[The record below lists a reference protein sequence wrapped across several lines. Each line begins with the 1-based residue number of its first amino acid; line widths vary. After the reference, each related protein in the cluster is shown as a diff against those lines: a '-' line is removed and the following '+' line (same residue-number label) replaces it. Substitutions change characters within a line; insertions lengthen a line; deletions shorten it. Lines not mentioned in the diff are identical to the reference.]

1 MGGIPILP
9 IDGTDCDEITMKIEK
24 LEPSKHKEGRWLV
37 WLEDASIVRV
47 GEGDVVSLG
56 LYTGKELTGGEGE
69 ALAAA
74 GERSRLMERAVGL
87 LSQRPMSRRE
97 LLDKLCAP
105 PRPKKG
111 KYPYD
116 KLDDAPG
123 LETIETQREAVRER
137 AEAVA
142 DRLAELGLLN
152 DEEYARM
159 VVRHY
164 AAKGYGPRKL
174 RDELYRRGVPR
185 EYWEDALGER
195 EPDDSRIDQ
204 LARQKL
210 RGGEPTR
217 ENLKKVSDYLARR
230 GYGWDEISGAL
241 ERLRE
246 EEWE

>member
-1 MGGIPILP
+1 MVIQ
-9 IDGTDCDEITMKIEK
+9 K

-37 WLEDASIVRV
+37 WLEDGSIVRV

-56 LYTGKELTGGEGE
+56 LYAGKELSDGEGE
-69 ALAAA
+69 ALVAAEA
-74 GERSRLMERAVGL
+74 RSRLMEKAVGL
-87 LSQRPMSRRE
+87 LALRPMSRKE

-116 KLDDAPG
+116 KLDDVPDPDVLQARTEA
-123 LETIETQREAVRER
+123 LREQ

-142 DRLAELGLLN
+142 DRLTELGLLN
-152 DEEYARM
+152 DEEYART

-164 AAKGYGPRKL
+164 AGKGYGPRKI

-185 EYWEDALGER
+185 EHWEDAMAVAETDER
-195 EPDDSRIDQ
+195 QIDK

-210 RGGEPTR
+210 RGVEPTR

-230 GYGWDEISGAL
+230 GYGWEEISSAL
-241 ERLRE
+241 ERIRE
-246 EEWE
+246 EYDT

>member
-1 MGGIPILP
+1 
-9 IDGTDCDEITMKIEK
+9 MKIEK
-24 LEPSKHKEGRWLV
+24 LEPSQHKQGRWLV
-37 WLEDASIVRV
+37 WLDDASLVRV

-56 LYTGKELTGGEGE
+56 LYAGKELTDAQGE

-74 GERSRLMERAVGL
+74 GEQSRLMERAVGL
-87 LSQRPMSRRE
+87 LAQRPMSRRE

-105 PRPKKG
+105 PRPRRG

-116 KLDDAPG
+116 KLDDGPDLSLLQA
-123 LETIETQREAVRER
+123 QKEALRER
-137 AEAVA
+137 AEGVA

-152 DEEYARM
+152 DQEYART

-164 AAKGYGPRKL
+164 AAKGYGPRKI

-185 EYWEDALGER
+185 EFWEDALEER
-195 EPDDSRIDQ
+195 EPDSSQIEK

-210 RGGEPTR
+210 RGAEPTR

-230 GYGWDEISGAL
+230 GYGLDEISGAL

>member
-1 MGGIPILP
+1 MIIQ
-9 IDGTDCDEITMKIEK
+9 K

-37 WLEDASIVRV
+37 WLEDGSVVRV

-56 LYTGKELTGGEGE
+56 LYAGKELTDGEGE

-74 GERSRLMERAVGL
+74 EARSRLMEKAVGL
-87 LSQRPMSRRE
+87 LALRPMSRRE

-105 PRPKKG
+105 SRPKKG

-116 KLDDAPG
+116 KLDDAPDPDV
-123 LETIETQREAVRER
+123 LRAQTEALREQ

-142 DRLAELGLLN
+142 DRLTELGLLN
-152 DEEYARM
+152 DGEYART
-159 VVRHY
+159 VARHY

-185 EYWEDALGER
+185 EYWEDALAIAETD
-195 EPDDSRIDQ
+195 ECQIDK

-210 RGGEPTR
+210 RGAEPTR

-230 GYGWDEISGAL
+230 GYGWEEISSAL
-241 ERLRE
+241 ERIRE
-246 EEWE
+246 EYEP

>member
-1 MGGIPILP
+1 
-9 IDGTDCDEITMKIEK
+9 MKIEK

-56 LYTGKELTGGEGE
+56 LYTGKELTDGE
-69 ALAAA
+69 ADALIAA
-74 GERSRLMERAVGL
+74 GERSKLMERAVGM
-87 LSQRPMSRRE
+87 LSLRPMSRKE

-105 PRPKKG
+105 PRPKRG

-116 KLDDAPG
+116 KLDDVPDPEVLQA
-123 LETIETQREAVRER
+123 QREALREQG
-137 AEAVA
+137 EAVA
-142 DRLAELGLLN
+142 DRLTELGLLN
-152 DEEYARM
+152 DGEFART

-185 EYWEDALGER
+185 EYWEEAMEER
-195 EPDDSRIDQ
+195 EPDEGQ
-204 LARQKL
+204 LDKLVRQKL
-210 RGGEPTR
+210 RDGEPSR

-230 GYGWDEISGAL
+230 GYGWEEISSAL
-241 ERLRE
+241 DRIRE
-246 EEWE
+246 EAGD

>member
-1 MGGIPILP
+1 
-9 IDGTDCDEITMKIEK
+9 MKIEK

-37 WLEDASIVRV
+37 WLDDASIVRI

-56 LYTGKELTGGEGE
+56 LYAGKELTDGE
-69 ALAAA
+69 ADALVAA
-74 GERSRLMERAVGL
+74 GERSKLMERAVGL
-87 LSQRPMSRRE
+87 LSLRPMSRKE

-105 PRPKKG
+105 PRQKKE

-116 KLDDAPG
+116 KLDDAPDPEV
-123 LETIETQREAVRER
+123 LQAKKEAVRER

-142 DRLAELGLLN
+142 DRLTDLGLLN
-152 DEEYARM
+152 DGEYART

-185 EYWEDALGER
+185 EFWEDALEER
-195 EPDDSRIDQ
+195 EPDEGQIDK

-210 RGGEPTR
+210 RGAEPTR

-230 GYGWDEISGAL
+230 GYGWEEISAAL

>member
-1 MGGIPILP
+1 
-9 IDGTDCDEITMKIEK
+9 MKIEK
-24 LEPSKHKEGRWLV
+24 LEPSRHKQGRWLA
-37 WLEDASIVRV
+37 WLDDASIVRV

-56 LYTGKELTGGEGE
+56 LYPGKELTGAEDE
-69 ALAAA
+69 ALCVA
-74 GERSRLMERAVGL
+74 GERFRLMERAVAL
-87 LSQRPMSRRE
+87 LAQRPMSRKE

-105 PRPKKG
+105 PRQKRE

-116 KLDDAPG
+116 KLDDGPAPAL
-123 LETIETQREAVRER
+123 LEARRKALRER
-137 AEAVA
+137 AEEVA
-142 DRLAELGLLN
+142 DRLTELGLLN

-164 AAKGYGPRKL
+164 AAKGCGPRKL

-185 EYWEDALGER
+185 EFWEDALEER
-195 EPDDSRIDQ
+195 EPDGDQ
-204 LARQKL
+204 VLKLARQKL
-210 RGGEPTR
+210 RGAEPTR

-241 ERLRE
+241 DRLRE

>member
-1 MGGIPILP
+1 
-9 IDGTDCDEITMKIEK
+9 MKIEK
-24 LEPSKHKEGRWLV
+24 LEPSTHKQGRWLV
-37 WLEDASIVRV
+37 WLDDASLVRV

-56 LYTGKELTGGEGE
+56 LYAGKELTDGEAE

-74 GERSRLMERAVGL
+74 GEHSRLMERAVGL
-87 LSQRPMSRRE
+87 LAQRPLSRKE

-105 PRPKKG
+105 PRQRRE

-116 KLDDAPG
+116 KLDDGPG
-123 LETIETQREAVRER
+123 PALLEAQREALRER
-137 AEAVA
+137 AEGVA
-142 DRLAELGLLN
+142 DRLTDLGLLN
-152 DEEYARM
+152 DGEYARM
-159 VVRHY
+159 VARHY

-185 EYWEDALGER
+185 EFWEDALEER
-195 EPDDSRIDQ
+195 EPDGDQ
-204 LARQKL
+204 VLKLARQKL
-210 RGGEPTR
+210 RGAEPTR

-241 ERLRE
+241 GRLRE

>member
-1 MGGIPILP
+1 
-9 IDGTDCDEITMKIEK
+9 MKIEK
-24 LEPSKHKEGRWLV
+24 LEPSKHKQGRWLV
-37 WLEDASIVRV
+37 WLDDGSIVRV

-56 LYTGKELTGGEGE
+56 LYTGKELSDGEGE
-69 ALAAA
+69 TLAAA
-74 GERSRLMERAVGL
+74 GDKSKLMERAIGL
-87 LSQRPMSRRE
+87 LSLRPMSRQE

-111 KYPYD
+111 KYPYE
-116 KLDDAPG
+116 KLDDGPDQSLLQA
-123 LETIETQREAVRER
+123 QKEAVREQ

-142 DRLAELGLLN
+142 DRLTGLGLLN
-152 DEEYARM
+152 DGEYART

-164 AAKGYGPRKL
+164 AAKGYGPRKI

-185 EYWEDALGER
+185 EYWEEAMEER
-195 EPDDSRIDQ
+195 EPDEGQIDK

-230 GYGWDEISGAL
+230 GYGWEEISAAL
-241 ERLRE
+241 DRLRG

>member
-1 MGGIPILP
+1 
-9 IDGTDCDEITMKIEK
+9 MKIEK
-24 LEPSKHKEGRWLV
+24 LEPSKHKQGRWLV

-47 GEGDVVSLG
+47 SEGDVVSLG
-56 LYTGKELTGGEGE
+56 LYAGKELSDAEGE

-74 GERSRLMERAVGL
+74 GDKSRLMEKAVGM
-87 LSQRPMSRRE
+87 LSVRPMSRKE

-105 PRPKKG
+105 SRPKKG

-116 KLDDAPG
+116 KLDDAPDPEV
-123 LETIETQREAVRER
+123 LQARREALRGQ

-142 DRLAELGLLN
+142 DRLTDLGLLN
-152 DEEYARM
+152 DEEYACT

-195 EPDDSRIDQ
+195 EPDDRQIDK

-210 RGGEPTR
+210 RDGEPTR
-217 ENLKKVSDYLARR
+217 ENLKRVSDYLARR
-230 GYGWDEISGAL
+230 GYGWEEISAAL

-246 EEWE
+246 ERE

>member
-1 MGGIPILP
+1 MR
-9 IDGTDCDEITMKIEK
+9 IEK

-37 WLEDASIVRV
+37 WLDDASIVRI

-56 LYTGKELTGGEGE
+56 LYSGKELTDEEGE

-74 GERSRLMERAVGL
+74 GERSKLMERAVGL
-87 LSQRPMSRRE
+87 LSLRPMSRKE

-105 PRPKKG
+105 PRQKKE

-116 KLDDAPG
+116 KLDDAPDQE
-123 LETIETQREAVRER
+123 LLQAQKEAVREQ
-137 AEAVA
+137 AEGVA
-142 DRLAELGLLN
+142 NRLTELGLLN
-152 DEEYARM
+152 DGEYARM

-185 EYWEDALGER
+185 SFWEDALGER
-195 EPDDSRIDQ
+195 KPDDSQIDK

-210 RGGEPTR
+210 RGAEPTR

-230 GYGWDEISGAL
+230 GYGWEEISAAL
-241 ERLRE
+241 ERLRQ

>member
-1 MGGIPILP
+1 
-9 IDGTDCDEITMKIEK
+9 MKIEK

-56 LYTGKELTGGEGE
+56 LYTGKELTDGE
-69 ALAAA
+69 ADALIAA
-74 GERSRLMERAVGL
+74 GERSKLMERAVGM
-87 LSQRPMSRRE
+87 LSLRPMSRKE

-105 PRPKKG
+105 PRPKRG

-116 KLDDAPG
+116 KLDDMPDPEVLQA
-123 LETIETQREAVRER
+123 QREALREQG
-137 AEAVA
+137 EAVA
-142 DRLAELGLLN
+142 DRLTELGLLN
-152 DEEYARM
+152 DGEFART

-185 EYWEDALGER
+185 EYWEEAMEER
-195 EPDDSRIDQ
+195 EPDEGQIDK
-204 LARQKL
+204 LVRQKL

-230 GYGWDEISGAL
+230 GYGWEEISSAL
-241 ERLRE
+241 DRIRE
-246 EEWE
+246 EAGD

>member
-1 MGGIPILP
+1 
-9 IDGTDCDEITMKIEK
+9 MKIEK

-37 WLEDASIVRV
+37 WLDDASLVRV

-56 LYTGKELTGGEGE
+56 LYAGRELSDDE
-69 ALAAA
+69 AAALTAA
-74 GERSRLMERAVGL
+74 GEHSRLMERAVGL
-87 LSQRPMSRRE
+87 LAARPMSRRE

-105 PRPKKG
+105 TRPRRG

-116 KLDDAPG
+116 RLDEEDTPDPDLLRA
-123 LETIETQREAVRER
+123 QKEALRAQ

-142 DRLAELGLLN
+142 DRLTGLGLLN
-152 DEEYARM
+152 DGEYAQT

-185 EYWEDALGER
+185 ELWEDALSGR
-195 EPDDSRIDQ
+195 ETDEGQLIK

-210 RGGEPTR
+210 RGAEPTR

-230 GYGWDEISGAL
+230 GYGWDEISAAL
-241 ERLRE
+241 DRIRE
-246 EEWE
+246 EAGD

>member
-1 MGGIPILP
+1 
-9 IDGTDCDEITMKIEK
+9 MKIEK

-37 WLEDASIVRV
+37 WLEDGSPVRV

-56 LYTGKELTGGEGE
+56 LYAGKELSDAQGE

-74 GERSRLMERAVGL
+74 GVRSRLMERAVGL
-87 LSQRPMSRRE
+87 LALRPMSRKE
-97 LLDKLCAP
+97 LLDRLCAP

-116 KLDDAPG
+116 KLDDAPDPDV
-123 LETIETQREAVRER
+123 LQAR
-137 AEAVA
+137 AEALREQAEAAA

-152 DEEYARM
+152 DGEYACA
-159 VVRHY
+159 VARHY
-164 AAKGYGPRKL
+164 AARGYGPRKL

-185 EYWEDALGER
+185 EHWEEALAAV
-195 EPDDSRIDQ
+195 EPDGGQLDR

-210 RGGEPTR
+210 RGQRPSR

-230 GYGWDEISGAL
+230 GYGWEEISSAL

>member
-1 MGGIPILP
+1 
-9 IDGTDCDEITMKIEK
+9 MKIEK
-24 LEPSKHKEGRWLV
+24 LEPSKHKEGRWLA
-37 WLEDASIVRV
+37 WLDDGSIVRI

-56 LYTGKELTGGEGE
+56 LYAGKELSDGEGE

-87 LSQRPMSRRE
+87 LSLRPMSRRE

-105 PRPKKG
+105 PRQKRE

-116 KLDDAPG
+116 KLDDAPDPDV
-123 LETIETQREAVRER
+123 LQAQKEAFREQ

-142 DRLAELGLLN
+142 DRLTELGLLN

-185 EYWEDALGER
+185 SFWEDALGER
-195 EPDDSRIDQ
+195 EPDDSQIDK

-230 GYGWDEISGAL
+230 GYGWEEISAAL
-241 ERLRE
+241 ERLRQ

>member
-1 MGGIPILP
+1 MR
-9 IDGTDCDEITMKIEK
+9 IEK

-37 WLEDASIVRV
+37 WLDDASLIRV

-56 LYTGKELTGGEGE
+56 LYAGKELSGPEGE

-74 GERSRLMERAVGL
+74 GERSKLMERAVGL
-87 LSQRPMSRRE
+87 LSLRPMSRKE

-105 PRPKKG
+105 PRQKRE

-116 KLDDAPG
+116 KLDDAPDPEV
-123 LETIETQREAVRER
+123 LQAQREAVRER

-142 DRLAELGLLN
+142 DRLTELGLLN
-152 DEEYARM
+152 DEEYART

-185 EYWEDALGER
+185 EFWGDAMEER
-195 EPDDSRIDQ
+195 EPDDSQLDK

-210 RGGEPTR
+210 RGADPTR

-230 GYGWDEISGAL
+230 GYGWEEISAAL
-241 ERLRE
+241 ERIRRE
-246 EEWE
+246 GEDY